1 MKMVKFLPLM
11 IIFLL
16 TTFITSGCWNYREI
30 NEMSIIAGAAVDYD
44 IENDL
49 FVLTAELI
57 YPSASEREIRVL
69 SEIVTDTGKNFFDA
83 VRTMIRRSGVKL
95 FWGHVKILV
104 ISENIANDEKRL
116 LSVIDF
122 LYRDAEIR
130 NDINLIIAK
139 DKNPREILETDI
151 KVENITSFY
160 LKDAFENE
168 ESISKYHAVPLWKF
182 VDNLNSK
189 GISPTLPAVTTIKQK
204 DKIIGQIL
212 GSGVFKGGK
221 MVGYIDG
228 DETKSYMFIIGEL
241 KGGVLVVDKY
251 IEDDFSRVTLEIIRN
266 KTNVT
271 PIYSDDKLIMNIEI
285 EVSVIISEIQGQT
298 NFMDE
303 KYTKSLEDKA
313 QKQLKNEVDSL
324 IKKVQ
329 KDFQADIFGFGAI
342 IESEMPNLWNEVKYN
357 WPEYFKELET
367 QTNVIINIKGSSL
380 RSKPIKVGE

>member
-1 MKMVKFLPLM
+1 MKMVKLLPL
-11 IIFLL
+11 IILFLL
-16 TTFITSGCWNYREI
+16 NTFIISGCWNYREI
-30 NEMSIIAGAAVDYD
+30 DEMSIVAGAAVDYD

-57 YPSASEREIRVL
+57 YPSASEREIKVL
-69 SEIVTDTGKNFFDA
+69 SEIITDTGKNFFDA
-83 VRTMIRRSGVKL
+83 VRTMIRRAGIRL

-130 NDINLIIAK
+130 NDIHLIIAK
-139 DKNPREILETDI
+139 DKDPQEILKADI
-151 KVENITSFY
+151 KVETITSFY

-168 ESISKYHAVPLWKF
+168 KSISKYHAVPLWKF
-182 VDNLNSK
+182 VDNLNSR
-189 GISPTLPAVTTIKQK
+189 GISPTLPTVTTIKQK
-204 DKIIGQIL
+204 DKTIGQIS
-212 GSGVFKGGK
+212 GSGVFKEGEL
-221 MVGYIDG
+221 VGYIDG
-228 DETKSYMFIIGEL
+228 DETKSYMFIIGEI

-251 IEDDFSRVTLEIIRN
+251 IEGEFSRVTLEIIRN
-266 KTNVT
+266 NTKVT
-271 PIYSDDKLIMNIEI
+271 PIYSDEKLTMNIEI
-285 EVSVIISEIQGQT
+285 EVSVVISEIQGQT

-313 QKQLKNEVDSL
+313 QKQLKNQVDLL

-329 KDFQADIFGFGAI
+329 KNFKADIFGFGTI
-342 IESEMPNLWNEVKYN
+342 VESEMPNLWNEVKYN
-357 WPEYFKELET
+357 WSDYFKELKT
-367 QTNVIINIKGSSL
+367 QTNVIINIEGSSL